1 MRSTAKFTAMVL
13 LAVPLTG
20 VAQQQ
25 LSCVKDIVYS
35 PEFVAKYP
43 RAGAACNEVIV
54 SKGEKWARFNAEVK
68 NRQGYHLT
76 VDFIDDQDRPV
87 ANMTFEMTPDA
98 TVTLR
103 DEHQLKPAAKLQKG
117 EKIVVWVPEKRFGFY
132 AEPGASESKH
142 FAVLSDDSAKKE

>member
-1 MRSTAKFTAMVL
+1 MRSTVKLTAMVL

-103 DEHQLKPAAKLQKG
+103 DEHQVKPAAKLQKG

>member
-1 MRSTAKFTAMVL
+1 MRSTVKLTAMVL

-87 ANMTFEMTPDA
+87 ANMTFEVTPDA

-103 DEHQLKPAAKLQKG
+103 DEHQVKPAAKLQKG

>member
-1 MRSTAKFTAMVL
+1 MRSTAKLTAMVL

-20 VAQQQ
+20 IAQQQ

>member
-1 MRSTAKFTAMVL
+1 MVL

-43 RAGAACNEVIV
+43 RAGSACNEVIV

-76 VDFIDDQDRPV
+76 VDFIDDQERPV
-87 ANMTFEMTPDA
+87 ANMTFEVTPDA

-103 DEHQLKPAAKLQKG
+103 DEHQVKPAAKLQKG

>member
-1 MRSTAKFTAMVL
+1 MRSTVKLTAMVL

-43 RAGAACNEVIV
+43 RAAAACNEVIV

-87 ANMTFEMTPDA
+87 ANMTFEVTPDA

-103 DEHQLKPAAKLQKG
+103 DEHQVKPAAKLQKG

>member
-1 MRSTAKFTAMVL
+1 MRSTAKLTAMVL

-76 VDFIDDQDRPV
+76 VDFIDDQERPV
-87 ANMTFEMTPDA
+87 ANMTFEVTPDA

-103 DEHQLKPAAKLQKG
+103 DEHQVKPAAKLQKG